1 MGLTIDQSNKD
12 AEAAGVWAPRL
23 DRDYGGAQYRALVDA
38 LERDLAEGRVL
49 PGARLPARRALASDL
64 GLSMGTVTRAYE
76 EMERRGLVDGQV
88 GRGTFVSANPLQEQ
102 DSAARSGTGDLVA
115 DLSLNVA
122 PDTGDAALL
131 REMMRWLADSA
142 GLEDRM
148 GYLPHLGEAE
158 PRAAIARGFAA
169 LRGCDFAPAETL
181 LTHGAQHA
189 VSLICELFASPVGR
203 SGGAPI
209 LTESVSYTG
218 MIALAKHRGYPL
230 RGVAQDR
237 EGAEPEDLARVARET
252 GAKLVYLTPTLQ
264 SPTAATMSLARR
276 KAIVEVARAEDL
288 YLIEDDCYGY
298 LTPDGPPP
306 LQTLAPERVFYLTSF
321 AKCFAPALRLGMALA
336 PPQFASDLAVGM
348 RASSWMASPLLA
360 RGTAELV
367 RKGELQ
373 RVAAAKRE
381 EATQR
386 MAIARSVLTAAA
398 ASDATTSLH
407 LWLPFAD
414 PQTALAFIGKAAARG
429 VVLTAPDVVQV
440 HTDGP
445 SGVRICLGG
454 PADHESLRL
463 ALRKLDE
470 AYRESAWRSVV

>member
-1 MGLTIDQSNKD
+1 MGLT
-12 AEAAGVWAPRL
+12 AEETEKEAQAGAVWAPRL
-23 DRDYGGAQYRALVDA
+23 ERDCAGPQYRALVEA

-88 GRGTFVSANPLQEQ
+88 GRGTFVSADALGREGW
-102 DSAARSGTGDLVA
+102 SRGGHGEMVA

-122 PDTGDAALL
+122 PATGDAELL
-131 REMMRWLADSA
+131 RRMMRWLADSD
-142 GLEDRM
+142 GLEGRM

-169 LRGCDFAPAETL
+169 LRGCEFGPAETV

-189 VSLICELFASPVGR
+189 ISLICELFASPAGLAP
-203 SGGAPI
+203 SAPI

-218 MIALAKHRGYPL
+218 VIALAKHRGYAL

-237 EGAEPEDLARVARET
+237 EGMSPEDLARLAINT
-252 GAKLVYLTPTLQ
+252 GARLVYLTPTLQ
-264 SPTAATMSLARR
+264 SPTAATMSLERR
-276 KAIVEVARAEDL
+276 EAIVEIARAADL
-288 YLIEDDCYGY
+288 YLIEDDCYGF
-298 LTPDGPPP
+298 LAPDGPPP

-336 PPQFASDLAVGM
+336 PPQFAGDLAVGM

-367 RKGELQ
+367 RNGGLQ
-373 RVAAAKRE
+373 RVAGAKLAEAAE
-381 EATQR
+381 R
-386 MAIARSVLTAAA
+386 MAIARSVLKAAA
-398 ASDATTSLH
+398 GIDAKVSLH
-407 LWLPFAD
+407 LWLPFTD
-414 PQTALAFIGKAAARG
+414 PQAALGFIGKAAARG

-440 HTDGP
+440 NTDGP
-445 SGVRICLGG
+445 PGVRICLGG
-454 PADHESLRL
+454 PPDHASLTL